1 MGSQR
6 PWIDPSGCKS
16 SVARNSGARIG
27 SESTVQHELLHALIE
42 TRAKPG
48 LPLWFREGAVLY
60 LTGPK
65 VKSRKS
71 ESPPEDAAFL
81 RSREEARRAYDSAL
95 NCFAALVDRFSPRR
109 PYWKWISTGLPP
121 TGDATVSH

>member
-1 MGSQR
+1 MQPVTAIR
-6 PWIDPSGCKS
+6 
-16 SVARNSGARIG
+16 AIG
-27 SESTVQHELLHALIE
+27 SLESTVQHELLHALIE

-60 LTGPK
+60 LAGPK
-65 VKSRKS
+65 VRSRKS

-95 NCFAALVDRFSPRR
+95 NCFTALVDRFSETTVLN
-109 PYWKWISTGLPP
+109 WISAGLPP
-121 TGDATVSH
+121 TVTPSSPTK